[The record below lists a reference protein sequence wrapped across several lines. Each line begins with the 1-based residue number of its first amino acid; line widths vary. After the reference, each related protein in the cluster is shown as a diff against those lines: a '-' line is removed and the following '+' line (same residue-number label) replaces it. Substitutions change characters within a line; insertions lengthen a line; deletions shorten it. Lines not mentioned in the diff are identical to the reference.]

1 MTKSMKK
8 LTKLTNHTFIMKTIR
23 FIALAILIGI
33 GVVSCRQDPK
43 NAKQDVVEDINQA
56 LEQVDKEIKS
66 LDPNKTEN
74 PDDDI
79 QNEIDRLQDSISN
92 DSINKLNINKKIKY
106 EH

>member
-8 LTKLTNHTFIMKTIR
+8 LTKLTNHKFIMKTIR

-43 NAKQDVVEDINQA
+43 DAKQDVVEDINQA

-79 QNEIDRLQDSISN
+79 QNEIDRIQDSISN
-92 DSINKLNINKKIKY
+92 DSINKLNTNTNY
-106 EH
+106 